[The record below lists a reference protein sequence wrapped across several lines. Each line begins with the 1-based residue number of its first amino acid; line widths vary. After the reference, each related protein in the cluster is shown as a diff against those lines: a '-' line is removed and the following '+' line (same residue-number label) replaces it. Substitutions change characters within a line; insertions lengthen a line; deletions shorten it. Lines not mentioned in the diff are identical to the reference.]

1 MKTAGEGPKVV
12 KSLLSVHVVHYT
24 CANCGE
30 EHEEVK
36 LCTACKA
43 PMKVIQVVEL
53 FGEDAA
59 KYLDQL
65 KKGKKEEELNRNL
78 SARQFDDTVLGAES
92 EEMDKEVH
100 VTEEPA
106 AEEVDSSGLT
116 DIFPDDGEVHASA
129 VADDMD
135 FADALDILDQEETS
149 EDIEDIPEL

>member
-12 KSLLSVHVVHYT
+12 MSLLSVHVVHYT
-24 CANCGE
+24 CTNCGE

-36 LCTACKA
+36 LCTECKA

-53 FGEDAA
+53 FGDDAA

-100 VTEEPA
+100 V
-106 AEEVDSSGLT
+106 
-116 DIFPDDGEVHASA
+116 
-129 VADDMD
+129 
-135 FADALDILDQEETS
+135 S
-149 EDIEDIPEL
+149 ERHLLKM